1 MMKTMEAKNLNKI
14 LGLLAAISC
23 LIGVNPDLTLSDTVK
38 TYVGSESCQSC
49 HERQYDSF
57 IANAAK
63 ARSFEHVQVMKKGL
77 TEAEY
82 QGCLKCHT
90 TAHGEPSG
98 FISVETTPSLKN
110 PGCEVCHG
118 PGSLHIDSG
127 DPKDIKQATIA
138 VCEKCHTAE
147 RVNSFKFKPVLYG
160 GAH

>member
-1 MMKTMEAKNLNKI
+1 MKTMEAKDLKKI
-14 LGLLAAISC
+14 FGLLAAVGC
-23 LIGVNPDLTLSDTVK
+23 LMGVTPCLTLSNTVN

-49 HERQYDSF
+49 HERQYAGF
-57 IANAAK
+57 MANAAK
-63 ARSFEHVQVMKKGL
+63 ARSFEHVQIMKKGL

-90 TAHGEPSG
+90 TAYGEPGG
-98 FISVETTPSLKN
+98 FTSVEATPALKN

>member
-1 MMKTMEAKNLNKI
+1 METRNLKKL
-14 LGLLAAISC
+14 LGLLAAVGC
-23 LIGVNPDLTLSDTVK
+23 LMGLNPGLAQSDTVN

-49 HERQYDSF
+49 HERQYESF

-63 ARSFEHVQVMKKGL
+63 ARSFEHVQIMKKGL

-90 TAHGEPSG
+90 TAYGEPDG
-98 FISVETTPSLKN
+98 FTSIEATPALKN

-118 PGSLHIDSG
+118 PGGLHVDSG

-138 VCEKCHTAE
+138 VCDKCHTAE

>member
-1 MMKTMEAKNLNKI
+1 MEAKGLKKL
-14 LGLLAAISC
+14 LGLLAAVGC
-23 LIGVNPDLTLSDTVK
+23 LLSVNPDQTLGNAVN

-63 ARSFEHVQVMKKGL
+63 ARSFEHVQIMKKGL

-90 TAHGEPSG
+90 TAYGEPGG
-98 FISVETTPSLKN
+98 FTSAEATPALKN
-110 PGCEVCHG
+110 PGCESCHG
-118 PGSLHIDSG
+118 PGSLHMDSG
-127 DPKDIKQATIA
+127 DPKDIKQATMA